1 MKKKGLVRVVLALL
15 MSMLLIVS
23 TGCGKSGDGGS
34 SSSKKSGKTE
44 TLADVNEIPE
54 DGIITKEQFKTVA
67 GENKTVQFKGTT
79 DDGITYIWT
88 YDCTKIQN
96 PADQNLKIDF
106 SEKDLDDLKKQANN
120 ANDALKMT
128 MHGKGLICVPDLEVQ
143 LPEAWQS
150 NSAYLVKEQA
160 GKLARMSDVTVAA
173 QAEEDSS
180 KKNET
185 AAQENTSD
193 KAAETTTQ
201 AKKDTKPQKGTTS
214 LKMSVTSL
222 DGDCY
227 IIGGIT
233 EQQNKGAAA
242 ANKTENGTNTAGN
255 SVASGSQNGTQAG
268 GSSSDGSGEY
278 SYNEEGG
285 SGTGDVSNGSS
296 NSSGSSSKQDV
307 ANDEESSGSS
317 HTCTISI
324 SCSTILN
331 NMSDLKSGKEEFV
344 PSDGWILAASEVE
357 FTEGESVHDVLQR
370 VCKDAGIQME
380 SAFTPAYNSAYVEG
394 INNLYEFDC
403 GQLSGWMYNVNGW
416 FPNYG
421 CSKYTV
427 QDGDVI
433 NWVYTCNLGKDV
445 GDNSMY

>member
-1 MKKKGLVRVVLALL
+1 MKKEKGMVYVVLALL
-15 MSMLLIVS
+15 MSMLLVIS
-23 TGCGKSGDGGS
+23 TGCGKSGNEGS
-34 SSSKKSGKTE
+34 SSDKKSGKTE
-44 TLADVNEIPE
+44 TLLDVNEIPE
-54 DGIITKEQFKTVA
+54 DGIITKAQFKTVA
-67 GENKTVQFKGTT
+67 GEKKKVQFRGTT

-88 YDCTKIQN
+88 YDCSKIQN

-106 SEKDLDDLKKQANN
+106 SGEGLDDLKKQANN
-120 ANDALKMT
+120 ANDALKLT

-160 GKLARMSDVTVAA
+160 GKLARMSDVVVTA
-173 QAEEDSS
+173 QAKKQDTKTEEKDS
-180 KKNET
+180 
-185 AAQENTSD
+185 SD
-193 KAAETTTQ
+193 KAAESTTQ
-201 AKKDTKPQKGTTS
+201 AKKDTKPKEGTTS

-233 EQQNKGAAA
+233 EQQNKGAVA
-242 ANKTENGTNTAGN
+242 ANKSESGTEADGENA
-255 SVASGSQNGTQAG
+255 GSQNGSQAG
-268 GSSSDGSGEY
+268 DSGLGEN
-278 SYNEEGG
+278 SYNEEGS
-285 SGTGDVSNGSS
+285 SGNGDVSNGSS
-296 NSSGSSSKQDV
+296 SGSSGKQDV
-307 ANDEESSGSS
+307 ANDEEASGSS
-317 HTCTISI
+317 HICTISI
-324 SCSTILN
+324 SCATILN

-357 FTEGESVHDVLQR
+357 FTEGESVHDILQR

-380 SAFTPAYNSAYVEG
+380 SSFTPAYNSAYVEG

>member
-1 MKKKGLVRVVLALL
+1 MKKKGFMRVVLALL

-23 TGCGKSGDGGS
+23 TGCGKSGNGGS
-34 SSSKKSGKTE
+34 SSGKKSGKTA
-44 TLADVNEIPE
+44 TLADMNEIPE

-67 GENKTVQFKGTT
+67 GENKKVQFKGTT
-79 DDGITYIWT
+79 DNGITYIWT
-88 YDCTKIQN
+88 YDCSKIQN

-106 SEKDLDDLKKQANN
+106 SEKNLDDLKKQANN

-128 MHGKGLICVPDLEVQ
+128 MYGKGLICVPDLEVQ

-150 NSAYLVKEQA
+150 NSAYLVKEQS
-160 GKLARMSDVTVAA
+160 GKLARMSDVVVTA

-180 KKNET
+180 KKKDT
-185 AAQENTSD
+185 SASQKDSSD
-193 KAAETTTQ
+193 KVKEATTA

-242 ANKTENGTNTAGN
+242 ANKAENGTNAAGN
-255 SVASGSQNGTQAG
+255 SVTSGSQNGTQ
-268 GSSSDGSGEY
+268 GSASDGSGDY

-296 NSSGSSSKQDV
+296 SNSSGSSSKQDA
-307 ANDEESSGSS
+307 ANDEESSSSS

-324 SCSTILN
+324 SCATILN

>member
-1 MKKKGLVRVVLALL
+1 MKRKRGLVHVILALL

-23 TGCGKSGDGGS
+23 TGCGKSGSGES
-34 SSSKKSGKTE
+34 SSDKKTDKTE
-44 TLADVNEIPE
+44 TLADVNTIPE
-54 DGIITKEQFKTVA
+54 DGVITKEQFKTVA
-67 GENKTVQFKGTT
+67 GENKKVQFKGTT

-88 YDCTKIQN
+88 YDCSKIQN

-128 MHGKGLICVPDLEVQ
+128 MYGKGLICVPDLEVQ

-150 NSAYLVKEQA
+150 NSAYLVKEQS
-160 GKLARMSDVTVAA
+160 GKLARMSDVVVTA
-173 QAEEDSS
+173 QVKE
-180 KKNET
+180 
-185 AAQENTSD
+185 
-193 KAAETTTQ
+193 
-201 AKKDTKPQKGTTS
+201 DTKPKEGTTS

-233 EQQNKGAAA
+233 EQQNKGAAS
-242 ANKTENGTNTAGN
+242 ANKAENRTTNSEAEGSDESGN
-255 SVASGSQNGTQAG
+255 S
-268 GSSSDGSGEY
+268 GEN
-278 SYNEEGG
+278 SYNEEGSSG
-285 SGTGDVSNGSS
+285 SGDVSDGGAS
-296 NSSGSSSKQDV
+296 SSGSSDKQDV
-307 ANDEESSGSS
+307 ANDEEVSGSS

-324 SCSTILN
+324 SCATILN

-380 SAFTPAYNSAYVEG
+380 SSFTPAYNSAYVEG

>member
-1 MKKKGLVRVVLALL
+1 MKRKRGLVHVILALL

-23 TGCGKSGDGGS
+23 TGCGKSGSGDS
-34 SSSKKSGKTE
+34 SSDKKMDKTE
-44 TLADVNEIPE
+44 TLADVNTIPE
-54 DGIITKEQFKTVA
+54 DGVITKEQFKTVA
-67 GENKTVQFKGTT
+67 GENKKVQFKGTT
-79 DDGITYIWT
+79 DNGITYIWT
-88 YDCTKIQN
+88 YDCSKIQN

-106 SEKDLDDLKKQANN
+106 SEKNLDDLKKQANN

-128 MHGKGLICVPDLEVQ
+128 MYGKGLICVPDLEVQ

-150 NSAYLVKEQA
+150 NSAYLVKEQS
-160 GKLARMSDVTVAA
+160 GKLARMSDVVVTA
-173 QAEEDSS
+173 QVKEENAKKQDKKTQDTKTEEEDSS
-180 KKNET
+180 DKT
-185 AAQENTSD
+185 AES
-193 KAAETTTQ
+193 TTQ
-201 AKKDTKPQKGTTS
+201 AKKDTKPKEGTTS

-233 EQQNKGAAA
+233 EQQQNKGAAS
-242 ANKTENGTNTAGN
+242 ANKAENGTTNSEAEGSDESGN
-255 SVASGSQNGTQAG
+255 S
-268 GSSSDGSGEY
+268 GEN
-278 SYNEEGG
+278 SYNEEGSSG
-285 SGTGDVSNGSS
+285 SGDVSDGGAS
-296 NSSGSSSKQDV
+296 SSGSSGKQDV
-307 ANDEESSGSS
+307 ANDEEVSGSS

-324 SCSTILN
+324 SCATILN

-380 SAFTPAYNSAYVEG
+380 SSFTPAYNSAYVEG

>member
-1 MKKKGLVRVVLALL
+1 MKKKGFMRVVLALL

-23 TGCGKSGDGGS
+23 TGCGKSGNGGS
-34 SSSKKSGKTE
+34 SSGKKSGKTA
-44 TLADVNEIPE
+44 TLADMNEIPE

-67 GENKTVQFKGTT
+67 GDNKKVQFKGTT

-88 YDCTKIQN
+88 YDCSKIQN

-106 SEKDLDDLKKQANN
+106 SEKGLDDLKKQANN

-128 MHGKGLICVPDLEVQ
+128 MYGKGLICVPDLEVQ

-160 GKLARMSDVTVAA
+160 GKLARMSDVVVTA

-180 KKNET
+180 KKKDT
-185 AAQENTSD
+185 SASQKDSSD
-193 KAAETTTQ
+193 KVKEATPA

-233 EQQNKGAAA
+233 EQQNKGASA
-242 ANKTENGTNTAGN
+242 EN
-255 SVASGSQNGTQAG
+255 
-268 GSSSDGSGEY
+268 
-278 SYNEEGG
+278 SYNEEGSSG
-285 SGTGDVSNGSS
+285 SGDVSDGGAS
-296 NSSGSSSKQDV
+296 SSGSSGKQDV
-307 ANDEESSGSS
+307 ANDEEVSGSS

-324 SCSTILN
+324 SCATILN

-380 SAFTPAYNSAYVEG
+380 SSFTPAYNSAYVEG

>member
-1 MKKKGLVRVVLALL
+1 MEKQSRDFCRVQKKKKEGVTMKRKRGLVHVILALL

-23 TGCGKSGDGGS
+23 TGCGKSGSGDS
-34 SSSKKSGKTE
+34 SSDKKTDKTE
-44 TLADVNEIPE
+44 TLADVNTIPE
-54 DGIITKEQFKTVA
+54 DGVITKEQFKTVA
-67 GENKTVQFKGTT
+67 GENKKVQFKGTT

-88 YDCTKIQN
+88 YDCSKIQN

-106 SEKDLDDLKKQANN
+106 SEKGLDDLKKQANN

-128 MHGKGLICVPDLEVQ
+128 MYGKGLICVPDLEVQ

-150 NSAYLVKEQA
+150 NSAYLVKEQS
-160 GKLARMSDVTVAA
+160 GKLARMSDVVV
-173 QAEEDSS
+173 
-180 KKNET
+180 
-185 AAQENTSD
+185 
-193 KAAETTTQ
+193 TTQ
-201 AKKDTKPQKGTTS
+201 AKKDTKPKEGTTS

-233 EQQNKGAAA
+233 EQQNKGAAS
-242 ANKTENGTNTAGN
+242 ANKAENGTTN
-255 SVASGSQNGTQAG
+255 SESEGSDESEN
-268 GSSSDGSGEY
+268 SGEN
-278 SYNEEGG
+278 SYNEEGSSG
-285 SGTGDVSNGSS
+285 SGDVSDGGAS
-296 NSSGSSSKQDV
+296 SSGSSGKQDV
-307 ANDEESSGSS
+307 ANDEEVSGSS

-324 SCSTILN
+324 SCATILN

-380 SAFTPAYNSAYVEG
+380 SSFTPAYNSAYVEG

>member
-1 MKKKGLVRVVLALL
+1 MKRKRGLVHVILALL

-23 TGCGKSGDGGS
+23 TGCGKSGSGDS
-34 SSSKKSGKTE
+34 SSDKKMDKTE
-44 TLADVNEIPE
+44 TLADVNTIPE
-54 DGIITKEQFKTVA
+54 DGVITKEQFKTVA
-67 GENKTVQFKGTT
+67 GENKKVQFKGTT

-88 YDCTKIQN
+88 YDCSKIQN

-128 MHGKGLICVPDLEVQ
+128 MYGKGLICVPDLEVQ

-150 NSAYLVKEQA
+150 NSAYLVKEQS
-160 GKLARMSDVTVAA
+160 GKLARMSDVVVTA
-173 QAEEDSS
+173 QVKEENKKKQDTKTEEKDSS
-180 KKNET
+180 DKT
-185 AAQENTSD
+185 AKS
-193 KAAETTTQ
+193 TTQ
-201 AKKDTKPQKGTTS
+201 AKKDTKPKEGTTS

-233 EQQNKGAAA
+233 EQQNKGAAS
-242 ANKTENGTNTAGN
+242 GN
-255 SVASGSQNGTQAG
+255 S
-268 GSSSDGSGEY
+268 GEN
-278 SYNEEGG
+278 SYNEEGSSG
-285 SGTGDVSNGSS
+285 SGDVSDGGAS
-296 NSSGSSSKQDV
+296 SSGSSGKQDV
-307 ANDEESSGSS
+307 ANDEEVSGSS

-324 SCSTILN
+324 SCATILN

-380 SAFTPAYNSAYVEG
+380 SSFTPAYNSAYVEG

>member
-1 MKKKGLVRVVLALL
+1 MKKEKGLVYVVLALL
-15 MSMLLIVS
+15 MSMLLVIS
-23 TGCGKSGDGGS
+23 TGCGKSGNEGS
-34 SSSKKSGKTE
+34 SSDKKSGKTE
-44 TLADVNEIPE
+44 TLLDVNEIPE
-54 DGIITKEQFKTVA
+54 DGIITKAQFKTVA
-67 GENKTVQFKGTT
+67 GEKKKVQFRGTT

-88 YDCTKIQN
+88 YDCSKIQN

-106 SEKDLDDLKKQANN
+106 SGEGLDDLKKQANN
-120 ANDALKMT
+120 ANDALKLT

-160 GKLARMSDVTVAA
+160 GKLARMSDVVVTA
-173 QAEEDSS
+173 QAKEEDT
-180 KKNET
+180 KKQDTKTE
-185 AAQENTSD
+185 EKDSSD
-193 KAAETTTQ
+193 KIAKSTTQ
-201 AKKDTKPQKGTTS
+201 AKKDTKPKEGTTS

-233 EQQNKGAAA
+233 EQQNKGATA
-242 ANKTENGTNTAGN
+242 ANKSESGTEANGENA
-255 SVASGSQNGTQAG
+255 GSQNGSQAG
-268 GSSSDGSGEY
+268 DSGLGEN
-278 SYNEEGG
+278 SYNEEGS
-285 SGTGDVSNGSS
+285 SGNGDVSNGSS
-296 NSSGSSSKQDV
+296 SGSSGKQDV

-317 HTCTISI
+317 HICTISI
-324 SCSTILN
+324 SCATILN

-357 FTEGESVHDVLQR
+357 FTEGESVHDILQR

-380 SAFTPAYNSAYVEG
+380 SSFTPAYNSAYVEG